1 MIDCKII
8 RLANARMNGAQ
19 FKVFT
24 ELLFGW
30 DYVNSNAI
38 RTEYTHSA
46 AQLATETNQSEKTV
60 RTAVKELEQMGWIQ
74 VNRQRKS
81 DKLNETNGYSIN
93 VELITMLMGG
103 KNESTVKLT
112 PPPTVNIT
120 EIKNNNECNDNIDE
134 AVKVTEGN
142 GKPNTPSYEKRG
154 EIFKTINTALGKMS
168 RSQSETEWNE
178 LNDTIQ
184 SAIENARSTYR
195 DETEFEAFKQRNETK
210 AATIR
215 AKVQPTWETT
225 VQDDELEEIFGEIRV
240 VENTDKHSSTFKAV
254 QEKLTEKILKLR
266 FQGIPTACI
275 FPSLM
280 DELANTDDLQS
291 GERKE
296 LEQWLY
302 KEAC

>member
-1 MIDCKII
+1 MIDYKII
-8 RLANARMNGAQ
+8 RFANARMNGAQ

-30 DYVNSNAI
+30 DYVVSNAI

-46 AQLATETNQSEKTV
+46 AQLATATHQSEKTV
-60 RTAVKELEQMGWIQ
+60 RTAVKELERMGWIT
-74 VNRQRKS
+74 VNRQRQS

-93 VELITMLMGG
+93 VERITMMMNG
-103 KNESTVKLT
+103 NVEDTVKLT

-120 EIKNNNECNDNIDE
+120 EIKNNNESNDK

-142 GKPNTPSYEKRG
+142 GKRTNTPSYEKRG
-154 EIFKTINTALGKMS
+154 EIFKTINAALAQMS
-168 RSQSETEWNE
+168 RSQSENEWNE
-178 LNDTIQ
+178 LNDSIQ
-184 SAIENARSTYR
+184 SAIENARSTFR
-195 DETEFEAFKQRNETK
+195 NETEFEVFKQRNESK

-240 VENTDKHSSTFKAV
+240 IENTDKHSSTFKAV

-275 FPSLM
+275 VPSLM